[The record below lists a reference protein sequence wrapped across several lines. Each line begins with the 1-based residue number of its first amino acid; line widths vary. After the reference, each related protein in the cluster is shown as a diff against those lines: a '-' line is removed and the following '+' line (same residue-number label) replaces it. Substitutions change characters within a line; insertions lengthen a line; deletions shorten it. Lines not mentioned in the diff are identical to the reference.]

1 VLLPEITSAI
11 IFSAGRD
18 YWTHVSECWGGE
30 YSCRGAKMRVV
41 HLTTAHGHDDV
52 RIFHKECHSL
62 AQAGYDVTLVC
73 PSDAISNSK
82 GVLIDSIPVP
92 KSRRERMTR
101 TICQACDAALNRKAD
116 LYHFHD
122 PELMRVAPRL
132 KGSGAKVI
140 YDSHEDVREQIA
152 TKGWVP
158 KWARGAIAYGFG
170 IVEDYAASRLDA
182 IVAATP
188 HIAKRFPSVKTVVV
202 NNYPLIEEIINCDFN
217 YTDRQPTIAYVGG
230 ISRIRGALEMVHA
243 VDIVREHYHSNIS
256 LTLVGGLESSA
267 LQGELINLPGRDYVE
282 YMGPQ
287 PRDKALNCV
296 RRARVGLVLFHPAP
310 NHVYS
315 QPNKLFEY
323 MACGTPVVAS
333 HFPYWRDIVEGVSC
347 GLLVDPQDPWEI
359 AKAVKWLLDH
369 PDEAAAMGRRGR
381 EAVVR
386 KYNWESQVPTLLR
399 LYEQLLS

>member
-1 VLLPEITSAI
+1 MKI
-11 IFSAGRD
+11 
-18 YWTHVSECWGGE
+18 
-30 YSCRGAKMRVV
+30 V
-41 HLTTAHGHDDV
+41 HLTTAHSSNDV
-52 RIFHKECHSL
+52 RIFQKECCSL
-62 AQAGYDVTLVC
+62 VEAGYDVTLVC
-73 PSDAISNSK
+73 PGDSSRDDR
-82 GVLIDSIPVP
+82 GVRIDSISLPR
-92 KSRRERMTR
+92 SRRERMTR
-101 TICQACDAALNRKAD
+101 TIHQACCAALDHKAN

-122 PELMRVAPRL
+122 PELMCIAPRL
-132 KGSGAKVI
+132 KRSGAKVV
-140 YDSHEDVREQIA
+140 YDSHEDVRAQIA

-170 IVEDYAASRLDA
+170 IVEDYTASRLDA

-202 NNYPLIEEIINCDFN
+202 NNYPHLEEIINCNFN
-217 YTDRQPTIAYVGG
+217 YTDRQPTITYVGG

-243 VDIVREHYHSNIS
+243 VDIVRKHYHSNIS
-256 LTLVGGLESSA
+256 LTLIGSLESLA
-267 LQGELINLPGRDYVE
+267 LQGELINLPGWEYVE
-282 YMGPQ
+282 YMGQQ
-287 PRDKALNCV
+287 PRDKALECV

-333 HFPYWRDIVEGVSC
+333 HFPYWRDIVESVSC
-347 GLLVDPQDPWEI
+347 GLLVDPQNPWEI
-359 AKAVKWLLDH
+359 AEAVKWFLDH
-369 PDEAAAMGRRGR
+369 PNEAAAMGRRGR

-399 LYEQLLS
+399 LYEQLLN

>member
-1 VLLPEITSAI
+1 MKI
-11 IFSAGRD
+11 
-18 YWTHVSECWGGE
+18 
-30 YSCRGAKMRVV
+30 V
-41 HLTTAHGHDDV
+41 HLTTAHSANDV
-52 RIFHKECHSL
+52 RIFHKECCSL
-62 AQAGYDVTLVC
+62 VEAGYDVTLVC
-73 PSDAISNSK
+73 PSDSSNSNK
-82 GVLIDSIPVP
+82 GVCVDSIPVP

-101 TICQACDAALNRKAD
+101 TIYQARYAALDHKAD

-122 PELMRVAPRL
+122 PELIRIAPRL
-132 KGSGAKVI
+132 KRSGAKVV
-140 YDSHEDVREQIA
+140 YDSHEDVRAQIT

-158 KWARGAIAYGFG
+158 RWARGAVACGFG
-170 IVEDYAASRLDA
+170 IFEDYAASRLDA

-188 HIAKRFPSVKTVVV
+188 YIAKRFPIAKTVVV
-202 NNYPLIEEIINCDFN
+202 NNYPLIEEIINCDFD
-217 YTDRQPTIAYVGG
+217 YTDRRPTIAYVGG

-243 VDIVREHYHSNIS
+243 VDIVRKHYYSNIS

-267 LQGELINLPGRDYVE
+267 LQGELINLPGWDYVE
-282 YMGPQ
+282 YMGQQ
-287 PRDKALNCV
+287 PRDKALDCV

-310 NHVYS
+310 NHEYS

-359 AKAVKWLLDH
+359 AEAIKWLLDH